1 MFQPIKVVDIE
12 LSRPIE
18 DVEGLAN
25 YRAIKG
31 LIRLHNRPLG
41 YVDVPVYGA
50 YCPAAAIRDAILE
63 QHTDGIICYAV
74 ENGLTVRPGDS
85 LSVNS
90 LFDTTAPVYEGERQ
104 LVSAQPFVTVAVCTR
119 NRSADLESCLAALT
133 QLDYSNLEI
142 LVVDNAPDD
151 DLTKQLVAQ
160 KYSDFRYVR
169 EPMPG
174 LDIARNRAIAEAQG
188 EIIAYT
194 DDDVVVDSGWVTA
207 LVNTF
212 NDDATVTAVTGLVVP
227 YELESKAQQLFEE
240 YGGFGRGFERRWVHF
255 DPNGENLWALRGTGQ
270 FGTGA
275 NMAFRR
281 TILEQIGGFDPALD
295 VGTVTN
301 GGGDLDMFFRVLK
314 HGYTLVYEPS
324 AIVRHRHR
332 REYAR
337 LRQQIANNGVG
348 LYAYFVRNFLMYRDE
363 RKPFLILGVWWFLWW
378 HVRRLLLS
386 FLRPGF
392 PRELIWAEMGGVFK
406 GVGRYQ
412 QARRNAR
419 ENGIDSFAEP
429 NGQKRPLPSQRKTG
443 YASATRT
450 IDLQYPLAA
459 LDDVAEY
466 ASVRLFIM
474 WDGLLLGQV
483 EIANQYRAISQNRLR
498 DAIVTGLHLKLI
510 APWRTYDDDQL
521 RGYLINAI
529 AEKYALDNETIA
541 PNQRQLPHT
550 VSVSVVVAT
559 YDRPDDLQIC
569 LGNLLAQEGK
579 RPLEI
584 IIVDNNPSSGK
595 TPPIVAQFPEVVLV
609 NEPRQGLAY
618 ARNAGINASSGDII
632 VATDDDVLMPTDWLE
647 KLVTPFAQND
657 VMIVT
662 GNVLPAEIET
672 EAQYRFEVYGGLGR
686 GFEPKRVDG
695 SWFEAFRLQGVP
707 TWTLGAT
714 ANAAFRATIFDHPEI
729 GLMDEALGPGL
740 PSGVGEDTYL
750 FYKVL
755 KAGFTL
761 VYEPTAYVMHG
772 HRRTLTALRRQLYNY
787 SKGHVSYHLTTWLRD
802 HDWRA
807 LFHIYGQLP
816 LWNVKRLILWALRR
830 DDYPLHLILLEMWGN
845 LIGPIVLWRSRW
857 RVWRQGRSQP
867 YLPVRNV
874 RLQTRDKFVKAQR
887 AFYTSESERVR
898 PISEVSLGD

>member
-1 MFQPIKVVDIE
+1 DIE
-12 LSRPIE
+12 E
-18 DVEGLAN
+18 LAN

-31 LIRLHNRPLG
+31 LVRLHNRPLG
-41 YVDVPVYGA
+41 YVDVSVYGD
-50 YCPAAAIRDAILE
+50 YCPAQAIHDAILE
-63 QHTDGIICYAV
+63 QHTDALIRHGV
-74 ENGLTVRPGDS
+74 DNGLTVRPGDK
-85 LSVNS
+85 LRINS
-90 LFDTTAPVYEGERQ
+90 LLDISAPVYEGKRP
-104 LVSAQPFVTVAVCTR
+104 LVTVAVCTR
-119 NRSADLESCLAALT
+119 NRSTDLDICLASLT
-133 QLDYSNLEI
+133 QINYPNLEI
-142 LVVDNAPDD
+142 LVVDNAPEDG
-151 DLTKQLVAQ
+151 LTKQLVAQ
-160 KYSDFRYVR
+160 KYPDFRYIL

-174 LDIARNRAIAEAQG
+174 LNMARNRALADAQG
-188 EIIAYT
+188 KIIAYT

-212 NDDATVTAVTGLVVP
+212 NDDLEVTAVTGLVVP
-227 YELESKAQQLFEE
+227 YELETKAQLLFEE

-255 DPNGENLWALRGTGQ
+255 NPNGDNSWALRGTGQ
-270 FGTGA
+270 LGTGA

-281 TILEQIGGFDPALD
+281 TILQQIGGFDPALD

-301 GGGDLDMFFRVLK
+301 GGGDLDLFFRVLK

-332 REYAR
+332 REYAH
-337 LRQQIANNGVG
+337 LSQQIGNNGIG
-348 LYAYFVRNFLMYRDE
+348 LYAYFMRNFLMYRDE

-378 HVRRLLLS
+378 HMRRLSLS

-392 PRELIWAEMGGVFK
+392 PRDLIWAEMSGVFK
-406 GVGRYQ
+406 GLGRYQ
-412 QARRNAR
+412 KARRNAR
-419 ENGIDSFAEP
+419 ENGIEFFAEP
-429 NGQKRPLPSQRKTG
+429 NGLKRPLPSQEKTNH
-443 YASATRT
+443 ASATRT
-450 IDLQYPLAA
+450 IDLQHPLTA

-466 ASVRLFIM
+466 ASVRLFIL

-483 EIANQYRAISQNRLR
+483 EIANEYRAISQNRLR
-498 DAIVTGLHLKLI
+498 DAIVAHLYLKVI
-510 APWRTYDDDQL
+510 EPERTYSDDQL
-521 RGYLINAI
+521 YGRLMNAV
-529 AEKYALDNETIA
+529 AEKYAFDAEFSSLS
-541 PNQRQLPHT
+541 QLQLSNN

-559 YDRPDDLQIC
+559 YDRPDDLQVC

-584 IIVDNNPSSGK
+584 IIVDNNPSSRK
-595 TPPIVAQFPEVVLV
+595 TPPIVAQFPDVILV

-618 ARNAGINASSGDII
+618 ARNAGINVSHGDII

-647 KLVTPFAQND
+647 KLVAPFAQND

-662 GNVLPAEIET
+662 GNVLPSEIET
-672 EAQYRFEVYGGLGR
+672 EAQYRFEAYGGLGR

-695 SWFEAFRLQGVP
+695 SWFEAFRLRGVP

-772 HRRTLTALRRQLYNY
+772 HRRTSTALRRQLYNY

-807 LFHIYGQLP
+807 IFHVYGQLP

-830 DDYPLHLILLEMWGN
+830 DDYPLHLILLEIWGN

-857 RVWRQGRSQP
+857 RVRRQGNSQQ
-867 YLPVRNV
+867 YVSVQDVRV
-874 RLQTRDKFVKAQR
+874 QAREKSA
-887 AFYTSESERVR
+887 
-898 PISEVSLGD
+898 